1 MIERKSTLTPV
12 GGCCSPYPLI
22 LDPLILDLVDQR
34 LNKYL
39 ALGEN
44 AWSLSDPYESDI
56 SVPTTVLAS
65 VHSHASPATTSPATT
80 AAVDLPFSDRNTVK
94 RKRRYPQRQDVRD
107 SIASR
112 LPARSQAT
120 THRRLRTAIARRLPP
135 RAANQATYHRG
146 CT

>member
-1 MIERKSTLTPV
+1 MPLKIERKSTLTPV
-12 GGCCSPYPLI
+12 GGCYSPYI
-22 LDPLILDLVDQR
+22 LCVELVDWR

-39 ALGEN
+39 ELGEN
-44 AWSLSDPYESDI
+44 AWSLSDPYESDT

-65 VHSHASPATTSPATT
+65 VHSHASPATT
-80 AAVDLPFSDRNTVK
+80 AAVDLLFSDRNTVK
-94 RKRRYPQRQDVRD
+94 RKRRYRQRQDVRD

-135 RAANQATYHRG
+135 RVANRATYHRDR
-146 CT
+146 T